1 MNSKLGIFTN
11 LLCLLV
17 GVTFICM
24 QSRENVLQAIV
35 VILGALFIVAGAVNM
50 VILYRSVAA
59 ASSAGVPYNRAGRI
73 AGSIACV
80 AALALGILMVVSPGA
95 VINMIVYTFAVL
107 LLLGGLYRIYMLAF
121 GYRPLHF
128 PRWFYIGPTLLVIT
142 GITLL
147 AIGGTRIQNYIVL
160 ITGIAMVVFAVSSF
174 LEYTGLRAYEQGV
187 SQVAP
192 STDNVDTPTDVDA
205 TEV

>member
-1 MNSKLGIFTN
+1 
-11 LLCLLV
+11 
-17 GVTFICM
+17 
-24 QSRENVLQAIV
+24 
-35 VILGALFIVAGAVNM
+35 
-50 VILYRSVAA
+50 
-59 ASSAGVPYNRAGRI
+59 
-73 AGSIACV
+73 
-80 AALALGILMVVSPGA
+80 
-95 VINMIVYTFAVL
+95 
-107 LLLGGLYRIYMLAF
+107 
-121 GYRPLHF
+121 
-128 PRWFYIGPTLLVIT
+128 LVIT